1 MKTSAPRS
9 SRSSPAGGRLEA
21 AGFALYLAIAVLPI
35 AGSLVYG
42 FLYTVGLAGLLARG
56 FTLESWAKVLGSR
69 ELWTSW
75 GLSLYVAGAVA
86 ALSTATGLALALA
99 FRRALDRGPLAYA
112 IYLPLALPGTVAGF
126 LAFEILSPA
135 GLLSRLAFK
144 IGLTC
149 GLTDGIAGFP
159 ALTNDRWALGIVAT
173 HAALATPFF
182 ALLFAELYRSE
193 RIADFAALS
202 RSLGASGRQTLARVI
217 VPILLSRAATNV
229 LLLFVVVLGS
239 YEIPLLLGRQS
250 PQMLSVLTF
259 RKYQRFDLL
268 DKPQAFVHSILY
280 TLVALAIVALALGHR
295 GRGRPAGTGDGGVE
309 AR

>member
-9 SRSSPAGGRLEA
+9 SRSSLAGGRLEA

-56 FTLESWAKVLGSR
+56 FTLESWAKVLASG

-86 ALSTATGLALALA
+86 ALSTAAGLALALA

-126 LAFEILSPA
+126 LAFELLSPA
-135 GLLSRLAFK
+135 GLFSRLAFR
-144 IGLTC
+144 L

-202 RSLGASGRQTLARVI
+202 RSLGASGRQTLARVV

-280 TLVALAIVALALGHR
+280 TLVALAIVTLALGRR
-295 GRGRPAGTGDGGVE
+295 GRGRPAGIGDGGVE
-309 AR
+309 GR